1 MIVYVDRVSIRFRRW
16 RYVEI
21 FLCFGFGLNEH
32 TEIQA
37 SDSATYFITTS
48 NLFNLR
54 LTHHTCVQFKSEY
67 ESFQT
72 FCVSQELERER
83 ASSECSRD
91 RDDGSLPIDGICT
104 GWPSLE
110 VQMWVRWVISRSLT
124 SRMDR
129 FWDVSILRI
138 VSKESEA
145 AWRKL
150 LQFSSS
156 FLHHAYGLLFVFGFA
171 PDEQV
176 SLLM

>member
-37 SDSATYFITTS
+37 SDSATYFFTAS
-48 NLFNLR
+48 NLFNFR

-91 RDDGSLPIDGICT
+91 RFSSFEQSLTQESMPLFTSKVTPAHQEQSQKQIEDHRHDEERKKRTAKVYVMLLQILLKRYGGRRHPKID
-104 GWPSLE
+104 PFYSSLE
-110 VQMWVRWVISRSLT
+110 T
-124 SRMDR
+124 
-129 FWDVSILRI
+129 
-138 VSKESEA
+138 
-145 AWRKL
+145 
-150 LQFSSS
+150 
-156 FLHHAYGLLFVFGFA
+156 
-171 PDEQV
+171 
-176 SLLM
+176 